1 MSELGSLIEL
11 LGEDATLKLVE
22 TYGGTRRGVP
32 KYMPETHELR
42 DLLGDAAFVLLFQY
56 FGGSEISVP
65 LAKRWRLELYAKR
78 GLKTKEIARR
88 AGYSER
94 SVARILN
101 GDGAMHGQLAFVLE
115 MPVR

>member
-11 LGEDATLKLVE
+11 LGEEVTLKLVE
-22 TYGGTRRGVP
+22 AYGGTRRGVP
-32 KYMPETHELR
+32 KFMPEKHELR
-42 DLLGDAAFVLLFQY
+42 DLLGDAGFALLFQY
-56 FGGSEISVP
+56 FGGTEIAVP
-65 LAKRWRLELYAKR
+65 LAKRWRLELYAKS

-101 GDGAMHGQLAFVLE
+101 GGGDQGQLSFSLE
-115 MPVR
+115 MPHR